1 MNTNLQQI
9 RVTLDFEVY
18 EDSFN
23 PHQIDFHKVFN
34 IEGGESLTVTI
45 NNWSEAVSNIL
56 ETADF

>member
-18 EDSFN
+18 EDSIN
-23 PHQIDFHKVFN
+23 PHQIDFNKVFN

-45 NNWSEAVSNIL
+45 NHWSEAVSNIL

>member
-1 MNTNLQQI
+1 MSTNLQQI

-23 PHQIDFHKVFN
+23 PHHVDFHKVFN

>member
-1 MNTNLQQI
+1 MSTNLQQI

-18 EDSFN
+18 EDFN
-23 PHQIDFHKVFN
+23 VNQIDFNKVLN
-34 IEGGESLTVTI
+34 IQGGESLTVTI

>member
-1 MNTNLQQI
+1 MSTNLQQI

-23 PHQIDFHKVFN
+23 PHQVDFLKVFN

>member
-18 EDSFN
+18 EDSIN
-23 PHQIDFHKVFN
+23 PHQIDFNKVFN

-45 NNWSEAVSNIL
+45 NYWSEAVSNIL

>member
-1 MNTNLQQI
+1 MAPNLQNI

-18 EDSFN
+18 EDFN
-23 PHQIDFHKVFN
+23 VNQIDFNKVFN
-34 IEGGESLTVTI
+34 IQGGESLTVTI

>member
-1 MNTNLQQI
+1 MSTNLQQI

-23 PHQIDFHKVFN
+23 PHQIDFNKVFN